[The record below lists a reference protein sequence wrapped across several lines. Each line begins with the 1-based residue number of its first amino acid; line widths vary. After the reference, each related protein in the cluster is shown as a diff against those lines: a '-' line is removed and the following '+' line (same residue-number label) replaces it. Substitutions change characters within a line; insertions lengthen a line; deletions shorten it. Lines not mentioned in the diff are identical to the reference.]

1 MLLKQ
6 DSKLRKD
13 DKNMAMLILITQPQN
28 PSLHNIPVNYK
39 FIRAAT
45 QNKFSTSLSQM
56 FFFLKKFAI

>member
-6 DSKLRKD
+6 DSKFSKD
-13 DKNMAMLILITQPQN
+13 DKNMAMLILITQRQN

-45 QNKFSTSLSQM
+45 QNKFSISLLQI
-56 FFFLKKFAI
+56 FYFLKKFSI